1 LYAHGIAVIDAAAG
15 GREGA
20 AVARVQAAAALM
32 AVEALMP
39 LTVIVFDVTTVSRAT
54 SVWSVK
60 KKGAGVVSFLAA

>member
-1 LYAHGIAVIDAAAG
+1 MYAHGIAVIDAAAG

-20 AVARVQAAAALM
+20 AVALM

-39 LTVIVFDVTTVSRAT
+39 LTVIVFVFDVTTVSRAT

>member
-1 LYAHGIAVIDAAAG
+1 MTLPLADVKAPPL
-15 GREGA
+15 REY
-20 AVARVQAAAALM
+20 RP
-32 AVEALMP
+32 P